1 MPATHLFSHADEYWR
16 ADLVPRHDR
25 AEDKC
30 IMRDSDSEQCIK
42 LAYRVPQDK
51 MHRMLVTFV
60 LHVVSIHC
68 LGSVSKYEEKDR

>member
-1 MPATHLFSHADEYWR
+1 
-16 ADLVPRHDR
+16 
-25 AEDKC
+25 
-30 IMRDSDSEQCIK
+30 MRDSDSEQCIK